1 MNASTEALIQFLNT
15 AEAYPNH
22 PDDVVEIQT
31 HISWV
36 FLAGDYVYKVKKP
49 VSLGFLDFS
58 TLEKREHFCREEVRL
73 NRRLCPDIYEGVVP
87 ISYRDGRFVLDDD
100 ADVVEYAVKMRRL
113 QGGTFSDRLVR
124 DGAIDRHHI
133 DRIVARLASFY
144 SDETPSAKIASW
156 GRVGKLRI
164 STDENFE
171 QCLPYVGSL
180 VSRPAFEAIQYY
192 TDRFF
197 DHETRLMNERR
208 ASGRILD
215 CHGDLHLEHVYLK
228 PDGVC
233 IYDCIEFNE
242 RLRSIDVASD
252 AAFLAMD
259 LDFHGRPD
267 LSRYFGSEMAER
279 LVDPDLLR
287 LLDFYKCYRAIV
299 RGKVEGMRS
308 SEEEVPQDERRESM
322 DRARRY
328 FRLAL
333 RYALA
338 GSRHTAL
345 IVIGRIGTGKSTV
358 AEKIAEALGCD
369 VLSSDRLRKEM
380 AGVEPYVRG
389 SEAERRDLYSAARSN
404 QTYEALTAY
413 ALDKLTLEPGVL
425 LDATFSSREHRDS
438 LRDAFRQKTY
448 GYCFIELTASDE
460 MIRERLRA
468 RDGEEQSISDA
479 RLEDF
484 EALSGRYDAPDDLED
499 AMHIHV
505 STEGPLEATVTAALT
520 HLIRMDL
527 ARQDRR

>member
-1 MNASTEALIQFLNT
+1 MTASTAALIDFLRT
-15 AEAYPNH
+15 SEAYPH
-22 PDDVVEIQT
+22 KPEDVVEVQT

-36 FLAGDYVYKVKKP
+36 FLAGDYVYKIKKP

-73 NRRLCPDIYEGVVP
+73 NRRLCPEIYEGVIP
-87 ISYRDGRFVLDDD
+87 ISYRDGRFELDNDTR
-100 ADVVEYAVKMRRL
+100 VMEFAVKMRLLR
-113 QGGTFSDRLVR
+113 GGTFCDRLVR
-124 DGAIDRHHI
+124 ENELGTQHL
-133 DRIVARLASFY
+133 DRIVDRLISFY
-144 SDETPSAKIASW
+144 TKESPSAEVASW

-171 QCLPYVGSL
+171 QCVPFVGSI
-180 VSRPAFEAIQYY
+180 VSRPAFEAIRYY

-215 CHGDLHLEHVYLK
+215 CHGDLHLEHIYLK

-242 RLRSIDVASD
+242 RFRSIDVAND

-279 LVDPDLLR
+279 LSDPDLLH
-287 LLDFYKCYRAIV
+287 LLDFYKCYRAVV
-299 RGKVEGMRS
+299 RGKVEAMRS
-308 SEEEVPQDERRESM
+308 RGEEVPAEERRESM

-333 RYALA
+333 RYAVT
-338 GSRHTAL
+338 GSRQTAL
-345 IVIGRIGTGKSTV
+345 IVMGRIGTGKSTA
-358 AEKIAEALGCD
+358 AEKLADALGWE
-369 VLSSDRLRKEM
+369 VLSSDRLRKKM

-389 SEAERRDLYSAARSN
+389 SELERRDLYSSARSN
-404 QTYEALTAY
+404 RTYEALTSE
-413 ALDKLTLEPGVL
+413 ALDQLGSKAGVV
-425 LDATFSSREHRDS
+425 LDATYSSHEHRDS
-438 LRDAFRQKTY
+438 LRDAFRDGNH
-448 GYCFIELTASDE
+448 GYCFIEMTASDE
-460 MIRERLRA
+460 TIQERLRD
-468 RDGEEQSISDA
+468 RDGKQRSISDA

-484 EALSGRYDAPDDLED
+484 DALSNRYDAPDDLED
-499 AMHIHV
+499 AMHIRV
-505 STEGPLEATVTAALT
+505 STERPLESTVTAALT
-520 HLIRMDL
+520 HLIRMEL
-527 ARQDRR
+527 GR